1 MFRGRIFDPPD
12 TVTVFQERFNQQ
24 NIGPVFSDQFAR
36 IIETV
41 GPAANRTSLVA
52 PDNCGQ
58 SLCTNTRV
66 PGHNHPDWLRALRA
80 NSAYYFHVIA
90 IITGWSVFLE
100 SKKVASYAKKIF
112 LLLSYPQEIAWQG
125 VARSLKGRGGWRD
138 SGL

>member
-1 MFRGRIFDPPD
+1 
-12 TVTVFQERFNQQ
+12 
-24 NIGPVFSDQFAR
+24 AR

-41 GPAANRTSLVA
+41 GPAANLISLVA

-66 PGHNHPDWLRALRA
+66 SGHNHPDWLRALRA